1 MSRLKIVNIAPALPP
16 TLDGIGD
23 YSARLCAQL
32 AEFADTTILA
42 PTGPVPD
49 AIFGVAIEQVFD
61 AHRRRSVA
69 GIGDAIRRLAPDWAL
84 LQFNQF
90 SYGQV
95 KVTSKQLTITP
106 KDISGTPQTDNG
118 HSCQVTLN
126 YVQ

>member
-1 MSRLKIVNIAPALPP
+1 MQCSV
-16 TLDGIGD
+16 LD
-23 YSARLCAQL
+23 
-32 AEFADTTILA
+32 
-42 PTGPVPD
+42 
-49 AIFGVAIEQVFD
+49 
-61 AHRRRSVA
+61 
-69 GIGDAIRRLAPDWAL
+69 
-84 LQFNQF
+84 QF